1 MPHLTATARIAT
13 PIGMIELV
21 AEGAELASCRILTE
35 ETAAM
40 KDGGSEAL
48 DHAVG
53 QMRDWFAG
61 KRRDFDLPLRPL
73 RSPRGE
79 ALRAGIISVPY
90 GQTLT
95 YGELAT
101 QIASAP
107 RAVGQACRR
116 NPFPIIVP
124 CHRVT
129 SSAGP
134 ENYSGGAG
142 PRTKAWL
149 IAFEQ
154 GKPYDYAT
162 ETGIQ
167 PRLL

>member
-1 MPHLTATARIAT
+1 MPNPSATARIAT
-13 PIGMIELV
+13 PIGVVELV
-21 AEGAELASCRILTE
+21 ADGNALTSCRILPRQTAE
-35 ETAAM
+35 MQDSDSETLAQ
-40 KDGGSEAL
+40 
-48 DHAVG
+48 AVT

-61 KRRDFDLPLRPL
+61 KRQDFELPLQPL
-73 RSPRGE
+73 KSPRGE
-79 ALRAGIISVPY
+79 ALRAGIVSVPF
-90 GQTLT
+90 GHTLT
-95 YGELAT
+95 YGGLAA
-101 QIASAP
+101 QIGSAP
-107 RAVGQACRR
+107 RAVGQACKR

-134 ENYSGGAG
+134 ENYSGGEG

-154 GKPYDYAT
+154 GKAYPDGPEASV
-162 ETGIQ
+162 Q